1 MTQLIIIS
9 IYLALL
15 LGLGFFSSKLFR
27 GTSKDYMLASHSIGP
42 FMLLMSLF
50 GTTMTAFALV
60 GSTGESFKEGAG
72 VYGLLASSSGIIHSL
87 CFFVLGVKLW
97 SLGKKHGYTTQ
108 IQFFRDRLESD
119 RIGILLFPILV
130 GLIIP
135 YLLIGVMASGTVINS
150 ITEGAFTTAF
160 AEYDYGVPPWMA
172 SLVICLVVLTYVFFG
187 GMRGTAI
194 ANTAQT
200 IVFMILG
207 LITFVI
213 ISDKLGGLEESTN
226 KVLTK
231 NPSKMMRSVD
241 PADIDSYADSYKK
254 WIVLAQYEYA
264 KAHKGLALEPADEK
278 AAIAAFPVAGP
289 AGYLKKTR
297 GPAVFAKKTG
307 MLNNLSILD
316 QNLALLIQ
324 DNRYEMPN
332 DSKVLEK
339 AAVDERISD
348 SSIMGHHEIMTF
360 PRLSGSD
367 AKGLAIFGDFVGNPN
382 EKLASGRNK
391 WTRKKAK
398 GVFRA
403 TNWAPEPPH
412 GMDPWKFLTY
422 FFVPLSV
429 GMFPHLFQHWLT
441 AKSADSFKLAVVAH
455 PIFIMIVWVPCV
467 LLGVWM
473 TSATDPIS
481 GAPIIAAHFPPNA
494 VLPAAVKAL
503 TGPLM
508 AGLLTAGILAAIMS
522 SLDSQFLCVGT
533 MFTTDI
539 VSHYAGKDR
548 FTDKQLITIAR
559 VFIVLIVALTYL
571 FSLFEP
577 RRVFTLGVWCF
588 SGFSSLFP
596 LILASL
602 YWKRLTKF
610 GAYAAILAAAGS
622 WIYMFADANYAA
634 NANYTVFGVMPVA
647 TMITLT
653 TIAMIVVSL
662 ITPLPSKETLQKFF
676 PAEE

>member
-1 MTQLIIIS
+1 MTQLVIIS
-9 IYLALL
+9 IYLMLL
-15 LGLGFFSSKLFR
+15 LCLGVFSSKLFR

-97 SLGKKHGYTTQ
+97 DLGRKHGYTTQ
-108 IQFFRDRLESD
+108 IQYFRDRLESD

-130 GLIIP
+130 GLVIP

-150 ITEGAFTTAF
+150 ITEGAFETAF
-160 AEYDYGVPPWMA
+160 AEYDYGVPPWLA
-172 SLVICLVVLTYVFFG
+172 SLVICIVVLVYVFFG
-187 GMRGTAI
+187 GMRGTAM

-200 IVFMILG
+200 MVFMVLG

-213 ISDKLGGLEESTN
+213 ISNKLGGLEQATQN
-226 KVLTK
+226 VVDK
-231 NPSKMMRSVD
+231 NPTKMMRTVD
-241 PADIDSYADSYKK
+241 PQDQENYDTA
-254 WIVLAQYEYA
+254 YA
-264 KAHKGLALEPADEK
+264 KWKTVAFYNYSKRIKGLKLTAEQLK
-278 AAIAAFPVAGP
+278 AGMDAFPVAGP

-297 GPAVFAKKTG
+297 GPAVFAAKNG
-307 MLNNLSILD
+307 LIDLSYEEK
-316 QNLALLIQ
+316 NKALLLQ
-324 DNRYEMPN
+324 DDRITEGQAAGTIADLPIDKELSHESFEEWHRRGGADAIGLELFEAQVGHPN
-332 DSKVLEK
+332 DAMPGKPELK
-339 AAVDERISD
+339 
-348 SSIMGHHEIMTF
+348 
-360 PRLSGSD
+360 
-367 AKGLAIFGDFVGNPN
+367 
-382 EKLASGRNK
+382 K

-398 GVFRA
+398 GVYRA
-403 TNWAPEPPH
+403 TSWAPDAPRP
-412 GMDPWKFLTY
+412 MDPWKFLTY

-473 TSATDPIS
+473 TSAD
-481 GAPIIAAHFPPNA
+481 IIPAHFPPNA

-503 TGPLM
+503 TTPFV
-508 AGLLTAGILAAIMS
+508 AGLLSAGILAAIMS

-539 VSHYAGKDR
+539 VTHYRKKSE
-548 FTDKQLITIAR
+548 FTDKQLIVIAR
-559 VFIVLIVALTYL
+559 TFIVAIVALTYF

-602 YWKRLTKF
+602 YWKKLTKA
-610 GAYAAILAAAGS
+610 GAYAAILAAGGS
-622 WIYMFADANYAA
+622 WLYLFAESNWAA
-634 NANYTVFGVMPVA
+634 NPHYTFLGVMPVA
-647 TMITLT
+647 TMVAAT
-653 TIAMIVVSL
+653 TVAMIVVSL
-662 ITPLPSKETLQKFF
+662 VTKPPSEETLQKFF
-676 PAEE
+676 K

>member
-9 IYLALL
+9 TYLALL

-150 ITEGAFTTAF
+150 ITEGAFTTTF
-160 AEYDYGVPPWMA
+160 AQYDYGVPPWLA
-172 SLVICLVVLTYVFFG
+172 SLVICLVVLIYVFFG

-226 KVLTK
+226 KVLAK
-231 NPSKMMRSVD
+231 NPSKMIRSVD
-241 PADIDSYADSYKK
+241 PADTESYEDSYKK
-254 WIVLAQYEYA
+254 WTVFAQYEYA
-264 KAHKGLALEPADEK
+264 KEHKGLELDPADEK

-297 GPAVFAKKTG
+297 GPAIFAKKAG
-307 MLNNLSILD
+307 LLSNLSILD

-324 DNRYEMPN
+324 DNRYEMPS
-332 DSKVLEK
+332 DKG
-339 AAVDERISD
+339 AADERISN
-348 SSIMGHHEIMTF
+348 SSVMTHHEIMKF
-360 PRLSGSD
+360 PRLPRSD
-367 AKGLAIFGDFVGNPN
+367 AKGLTLFEDRVGNPN
-382 EKLASGRNK
+382 DKLASGKSK

-403 TNWAPEPPH
+403 TNWAPDPPH

-467 LLGVWM
+467 LLGIWM
-473 TSATDPIS
+473 TSATNPIS

-539 VSHYAGKDR
+539 VSHYAGKNR

-559 VFIVLIVALTYL
+559 GFIVLIVALTYL

-602 YWKRLTKF
+602 YWKRLTKL
-610 GAYAAILAAAGS
+610 GAYAAILAAAIS
-622 WIYMFADANYAA
+622 WVYMFADADYAA

-662 ITPLPSKETLQKFF
+662 ITPPPSQETLEKFF
-676 PAEE
+676 PQKSDS